1 MRRLLLITLL
11 AAIPSSVFA
20 QRMSAG
26 PRFYSR
32 PAPFRSPHFNRGAG
46 AYYLPLF
53 DPFYADYLSTPQ
65 YPESQP
71 PVITTQPAAAPS
83 APVSYPP
90 AQPLLIELRG
100 DRYVQIS
107 GEADSQSEMVDRTLT
122 SSLGPEK
129 NAEAQPSS
137 RPSHYTIT
145 VLLFRDGHREEVS
158 NYTIV
163 DGVLYASSDYY
174 NAGAWIRKVELSS
187 LDLPE
192 TIAANQAR
200 GAAFRLPKA
209 ANEVVVGP

>member
-11 AAIPSSVFA
+11 AAIPNPVFA

-26 PRFYSR
+26 PRFSGR
-32 PAPFRSPHFNRGAG
+32 PAPFHSSHFNRGAG

-53 DPFYADYLSTPQ
+53 DPFYADYLFTPQ
-65 YPESQP
+65 YPASQP
-71 PVITTQPAAAPS
+71 PVTVTQPPAAPS
-83 APVSYPP
+83 APVSSPP

-107 GEADSQSEMVDRTLT
+107 GEADSQSEIIDQTLA
-122 SSLGPEK
+122 SSIGLEK
-129 NAEAQPSS
+129 HAEAQHSS
-137 RPSHYTIT
+137 PPLHYTVT

-163 DGVLYASSDYY
+163 DGFLYASSGYI

-187 LDLPE
+187 LNLPE
-192 TIAANQAR
+192 TIASNQSH
-200 GAAFRLPKA
+200 GVQFRLPQA
-209 ANEVVVGP
+209 PNEVIVGP

>member
-26 PRFYSR
+26 PHFPGR
-32 PAPFRSPHFNRGAG
+32 PAPFHSPHFNRGAG

-53 DPFYADYLSTPQ
+53 DSFYADYLSTPQ
-65 YPESQP
+65 YPASQP
-71 PVITTQPAAAPS
+71 PLTITQPAAAPS
-83 APVSYPP
+83 APVSSPP

-100 DRYVQIS
+100 DRFVQIS
-107 GEADSQSEMVDRTLT
+107 GDADSQSEMVDRTHV
-122 SSLGPEK
+122 SALGPE
-129 NAEAQPSS
+129 NNVAAQYPS

-163 DGVLYASSDYY
+163 DGVLYASSSYFT
-174 NAGAWIRKVELSS
+174 AGAWIRKVELSS

-192 TIAANQAR
+192 TIANNQSH
-200 GAAFRLPKA
+200 GVQFRLPSA
-209 ANEVVVGP
+209 PNEVIVGP

>member
-26 PRFYSR
+26 PHFSGR
-32 PAPFRSPHFNRGAG
+32 PAPFHSPHFNRGAG

-53 DPFYADYLSTPQ
+53 DPFYADYLSMPQ
-65 YPESQP
+65 YPASQP
-71 PVITTQPAAAPS
+71 PVITTQPAAASS
-83 APVSYPP
+83 APLSSPP

-107 GEADSQSEMVDRTLT
+107 GDADSQSEMVDRTLA

-129 NAEAQPSS
+129 SAAARYSS

-158 NYTIV
+158 TYTIV
-163 DGVLYASSDYY
+163 DGILYPSSAY
-174 NAGAWIRKVELSS
+174 
-187 LDLPE
+187 
-192 TIAANQAR
+192 
-200 GAAFRLPKA
+200 
-209 ANEVVVGP
+209 

>member
-26 PRFYSR
+26 PHFSGR
-32 PAPFRSPHFNRGAG
+32 PAPFHSPHFNRGPG

-65 YPESQP
+65 YPASQP
-71 PVITTQPAAAPS
+71 PLIIAQPAAAPS
-83 APVSYPP
+83 APVSSPP

-107 GEADSQSEMVDRTLT
+107 GEADSQSEIIDQTLA
-122 SSLGPEK
+122 SSIGPGK
-129 NAEAQPSS
+129 NAEAQHSS
-137 RPSHYTIT
+137 PPLHYTVT

-158 NYTIV
+158 NYAIV
-163 DGVLYASSDYY
+163 DGFLYASGSYY
-174 NAGAWIRKVELSS
+174 TAGAWVRKVELSS

-192 TIAANQAR
+192 TIASNQSH
-200 GAAFRLPKA
+200 GVQFRLPSA
-209 ANEVVVGP
+209 PNEVIVGP

>member
-11 AAIPSSVFA
+11 AAIPSSVLA
-20 QRMSAG
+20 QRMSAAPHFSG
-26 PRFYSR
+26 R

-65 YPESQP
+65 HPASQP
-71 PVITTQPAAAPS
+71 PAIITQPAAAPP
-83 APVSYPP
+83 APVSSPP

-107 GEADSQSEMVDRTLT
+107 GEADSQSQIIDRTLA
-122 SSLGPEK
+122 SSIGPEK
-129 NAEAQPSS
+129 DAEAQHSS
-137 RPSHYTIT
+137 RPPHYTIT

-163 DGVLYASSDYY
+163 DGFLYASSSYY
-174 NAGAWIRKVELSS
+174 TAGAWIRKVELSS

-192 TIAANQAR
+192 TIASNQSH
-200 GAAFRLPKA
+200 GVQFRLPSA
-209 ANEVVVGP
+209 PNEVIVGP